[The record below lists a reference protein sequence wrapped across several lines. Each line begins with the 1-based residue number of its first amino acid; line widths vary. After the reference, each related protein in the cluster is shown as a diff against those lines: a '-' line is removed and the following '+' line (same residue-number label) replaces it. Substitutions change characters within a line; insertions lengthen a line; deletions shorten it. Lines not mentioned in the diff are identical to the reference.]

1 MIPGAADT
9 PVVFAPHP
17 RQAKAPP
24 RTYNNLPSEHL
35 PARPPSLTYGVRPWL
50 CGFVDRLLLRLRT
63 FPPRFAAD
71 PHIVL
76 DRGWLMF
83 KIL

>member
-1 MIPGAADT
+1 MRL
-9 PVVFAPHP
+9 P
-17 RQAKAPP
+17 RQPGSPAVF
-24 RTYNNLPSEHL
+24 NL
-35 PARPPSLTYGVRPWL
+35 RVRPWL

-63 FPPRFAAD
+63 FPLVFAPD